1 MTIKE
6 LKRNILLSLYNR
18 YKDDKS
24 TNIGLKD
31 LCAQENLIF
40 DSPKQV
46 ADAAK
51 GLKEDG
57 YIKLTMYIG
66 GDGLITGLTPSGI
79 EYVEE
84 NLLTKED
91 LVSDG
96 LADTAKMVQ
105 SGMKINVDL
114 PDTERDEGNNQS
126 PKSPKKSVT
135 LFKTRENFKDIVDAN
150 VTPCFGIKAVTD
162 CFAKQLDKIATSKTE
177 STRMLGIFG
186 PWGRGKTYFFKQLK
200 ADLEDKQRHTLKY
213 KIVEFNAWKYQDTPA
228 LWAYLYETIYK
239 SSSWLEK
246 TINFIRQTIQINDV
260 IIYFLIL
267 VVGWLIGW
275 FVSEH
280 SNNVIRE
287 FLVSI
292 KISASAIYL
301 FSGIAYTLVEKP
313 VTVRRIIKRYTS
325 RKSYKNYLG
334 IQNEIEENLQKLLQS
349 MVLCPSKSRV
359 ILYVDDIDRCPSRK
373 MVSLIEALRTVLE
386 NPKIQERLIVICSID
401 EKKLLQS
408 YKQELIANGFNQE
421 QSNQLSREQLDKL
434 FLFGIKLADLDS
446 TQLQEYLET
455 LIENSNSENKTNT
468 PNEQKEEIPFST
480 ARQKGAFIPTNASEE
495 IPELNDER
503 IESLFKDYFVSHRN
517 LRTITPRKIRIMYYQ
532 VLFAL
537 SLSSKRGNGEG
548 AFTDQLVEIM
558 LNKYMEMEYDEDIEK
573 AMSDIIEMAVPY

>member
-84 NLLTKED
+84 NLLAKED

-114 PDTERDEGNNQS
+114 PNTERDEGNNQS

-292 KISASAIYL
+292 KIPASAIYL

>member
-84 NLLTKED
+84 KLLTKED

-114 PDTERDEGNNQS
+114 PNTERDEGNNQS

-292 KISASAIYL
+292 KIPASAIYL

>member
-1 MTIKE
+1 M
-6 LKRNILLSLYNR
+6 
-18 YKDDKS
+18 
-24 TNIGLKD
+24 
-31 LCAQENLIF
+31 
-40 DSPKQV
+40 
-46 ADAAK
+46 
-51 GLKEDG
+51 
-57 YIKLTMYIG
+57 
-66 GDGLITGLTPSGI
+66 
-79 EYVEE
+79 
-84 NLLTKED
+84 
-91 LVSDG
+91 
-96 LADTAKMVQ
+96 
-105 SGMKINVDL
+105 
-114 PDTERDEGNNQS
+114 
-126 PKSPKKSVT
+126 
-135 LFKTRENFKDIVDAN
+135 
-150 VTPCFGIKAVTD
+150 
-162 CFAKQLDKIATSKTE
+162 
-177 STRMLGIFG
+177 
-186 PWGRGKTYFFKQLK
+186 
-200 ADLEDKQRHTLKY
+200 
-213 KIVEFNAWKYQDTPA
+213 
-228 LWAYLYETIYK
+228 
-239 SSSWLEK
+239 
-246 TINFIRQTIQINDV
+246 
-260 IIYFLIL
+260 
-267 VVGWLIGW
+267 
-275 FVSEH
+275 
-280 SNNVIRE
+280 
-287 FLVSI
+287 
-292 KISASAIYL
+292 
-301 FSGIAYTLVEKP
+301 
-313 VTVRRIIKRYTS
+313 
-325 RKSYKNYLG
+325 G

-434 FLFGIKLADLDS
+434 FLFGTKLADLDS

>member
-292 KISASAIYL
+292 KIPASAIYL

-573 AMSDIIEMAVPY
+573 AMYDIIEMAVPY

>member
-213 KIVEFNAWKYQDTPA
+213 KIVEFNALKYQDTPA

-292 KISASAIYL
+292 KIPASAIYL

-455 LIENSNSENKTNT
+455 LIEYSNSENKTNT

-517 LRTITPRKIRIMYYQ
+517 SRTITPRKIRIMYYQ

>member
-200 ADLEDKQRHTLKY
+200 ADLEDKKRHTLKY

-292 KISASAIYL
+292 KIPASAIYL

>member
-292 KISASAIYL
+292 KIPASAIYL

-480 ARQKGAFIPTNASEE
+480 ARQKGTFIPTNASEK

>member
-150 VTPCFGIKAVTD
+150 VTP
-162 CFAKQLDKIATSKTE
+162 
-177 STRMLGIFG
+177 
-186 PWGRGKTYFFKQLK
+186 W
-200 ADLEDKQRHTLKY
+200 
-213 KIVEFNAWKYQDTPA
+213 N
-228 LWAYLYETIYK
+228 K
-239 SSSWLEK
+239 SCYRLFCK
-246 TINFIRQTIQINDV
+246 TI
-260 IIYFLIL
+260 
-267 VVGWLIGW
+267 G
-275 FVSEH
+275 
-280 SNNVIRE
+280 
-287 FLVSI
+287 
-292 KISASAIYL
+292 
-301 FSGIAYTLVEKP
+301 
-313 VTVRRIIKRYTS
+313 
-325 RKSYKNYLG
+325 
-334 IQNEIEENLQKLLQS
+334 
-349 MVLCPSKSRV
+349 
-359 ILYVDDIDRCPSRK
+359 
-373 MVSLIEALRTVLE
+373 
-386 NPKIQERLIVICSID
+386 
-401 EKKLLQS
+401 
-408 YKQELIANGFNQE
+408 
-421 QSNQLSREQLDKL
+421 
-434 FLFGIKLADLDS
+434 
-446 TQLQEYLET
+446 
-455 LIENSNSENKTNT
+455 
-468 PNEQKEEIPFST
+468 
-480 ARQKGAFIPTNASEE
+480 
-495 IPELNDER
+495 
-503 IESLFKDYFVSHRN
+503 
-517 LRTITPRKIRIMYYQ
+517 
-532 VLFAL
+532 
-537 SLSSKRGNGEG
+537 
-548 AFTDQLVEIM
+548 
-558 LNKYMEMEYDEDIEK
+558 
-573 AMSDIIEMAVPY
+573 

>member
-1 MTIKE
+1 M
-6 LKRNILLSLYNR
+6 
-18 YKDDKS
+18 
-24 TNIGLKD
+24 
-31 LCAQENLIF
+31 IF

-84 NLLTKED
+84 KLLTKED

-292 KISASAIYL
+292 KIPASAIYL

>member
-6 LKRNILLSLYNR
+6 LKRNILLSLYHR

-105 SGMKINVDL
+105 SGMKINVEL
-114 PDTERDEGNNQS
+114 SDTERDEDNNQS
-126 PKSPKKSVT
+126 PKSLKKSVT
-135 LFKTRENFKDIVDAN
+135 LFKTRENFKDIVDVN

-200 ADLEDKQRHTLKY
+200 EDLEDKQRHTLKY

-292 KISASAIYL
+292 KIPASAIYL

-325 RKSYKNYLG
+325 RKLYKNYLG

>member
-292 KISASAIYL
+292 KIPASAIYL

-537 SLSSKRGNGEG
+537 SLSSKRGNGG
-548 AFTDQLVEIM
+548 RCF
-558 LNKYMEMEYDEDIEK
+558 Y
-573 AMSDIIEMAVPY
+573 

>member
-126 PKSPKKSVT
+126 PKSSKKSVT

-292 KISASAIYL
+292 KIPASAIYL

-480 ARQKGAFIPTNASEE
+480 ARQKGAFISTNASEE

>member
-292 KISASAIYL
+292 KIPASAIYL
-301 FSGIAYTLVEKP
+301 FLGIAYTLVEKP

-573 AMSDIIEMAVPY
+573 AMYDIIEMAVPY

>member
-150 VTPCFGIKAVTD
+150 VTPCFGIKSVTD

-292 KISASAIYL
+292 KIPASAIYL

>member
-84 NLLTKED
+84 KLLTKED

-292 KISASAIYL
+292 KIPASAIYL

>member
-105 SGMKINVDL
+105 SGMKINVEL
-114 PDTERDEGNNQS
+114 SDTERDEDNNQS
-126 PKSPKKSVT
+126 PKSLKKSVT
-135 LFKTRENFKDIVDAN
+135 LFKTRENFKDIVDVN

-292 KISASAIYL
+292 KIPASAIYL

>member
-84 NLLTKED
+84 KLLTKED

-292 KISASAIYL
+292 KIPASAIYL

-434 FLFGIKLADLDS
+434 FLFGIKLADLES

>member
-1 MTIKE
+1 M
-6 LKRNILLSLYNR
+6 
-18 YKDDKS
+18 
-24 TNIGLKD
+24 
-31 LCAQENLIF
+31 IF

-84 NLLTKED
+84 KLLTKED

-292 KISASAIYL
+292 KIPASAIYL

-359 ILYVDDIDRCPSRK
+359 ILYIDDIDRCPSRK

>member
-292 KISASAIYL
+292 KIPASAIYL

-537 SLSSKRGNGEG
+537 SLSSKRGKGEG

>member
-292 KISASAIYL
+292 KIPASAIYL

-503 IESLFKDYFVSHRN
+503 IESLFKDYFVSHCN

>member
-6 LKRNILLSLYNR
+6 LKRNILLSLYHR

-51 GLKEDG
+51 GLKEEG

-66 GDGLITGLTPSGI
+66 GDGMITGLTPSGI

-84 NLLTKED
+84 SLLTKED

-105 SGMKINVDL
+105 SGVKIDVDL

-126 PKSPKKSVT
+126 PKSSKKSVT

-162 CFAKQLDKIATSKTE
+162 CFSKQLDKIATSKTE

-239 SSSWLEK
+239 SASYKGKILNYLS
-246 TINFIRQTIQINDV
+246 QTILTKDV
-260 IIYFLIL
+260 AIYVLIL
-267 VVGWLIGW
+267 VIGWLIGW

-287 FLVSI
+287 FLLSI
-292 KISASAIYL
+292 KIPAFAIYL
-301 FSGIAYTLVEKP
+301 FSGIAYMLIEKP
-313 VTVRRIIKRYTS
+313 ASVRHIVKRYTS

-334 IQNEIEENLQKLLQS
+334 IQNELEENLQKLLQS

-359 ILYVDDIDRCPSRK
+359 ILYIDDIDRCSSRK
-373 MVSLIEALRTVLE
+373 MNSLIESLRTVLE
-386 NPKIQERLIVICSID
+386 NPIIQERLILICSVD

-408 YKQELIANGFNQE
+408 YVQELTANGFNKDE
-421 QSNQLSREQLDKL
+421 ALRLSREQLDKI
-434 FLFGIKLADLDS
+434 FLFGIKLASLDS
-446 TQLQEYLET
+446 VQLQDFLKT
-455 LIENSNSENKTNT
+455 LIEDSNSGNEITKTRNK
-468 PNEQKEEIPFST
+468 QKEELPFST
-480 ARQKGAFIPTNASEE
+480 SRQKGVFVATNASDD

-503 IESLFKDYFVSHRN
+503 IEILFHEFLDNHKD
-517 LRTITPRKIRIMYYQ
+517 LRAITPRKIRIMYYQ

-537 SLSSKRGNGEG
+537 SLSSKGNG
-548 AFTDQLVEIM
+548 AFTDQLVEVM
-558 LNKYMEMEYDEDIEK
+558 LNKSMGLEYNEDIDS
-573 AMSDIIEMAVPY
+573 AMSDIIEMSVPY

>member
-292 KISASAIYL
+292 KIPASAIYL

-468 PNEQKEEIPFST
+468 PNEQKEKIPFST

>member
-292 KISASAIYL
+292 KIPASAIYL

>member
-84 NLLTKED
+84 KLLTKED

-150 VTPCFGIKAVTD
+150 VTPCFGIKTVTD

-292 KISASAIYL
+292 KIPASAIYL

>member
-84 NLLTKED
+84 KLLTKED

-162 CFAKQLDKIATSKTE
+162 CFAKQLDKISTSKTE

-186 PWGRGKTYFFKQLK
+186 PWVRGKTYFFKQLK

-292 KISASAIYL
+292 KIPASAIYL

>member
-292 KISASAIYL
+292 KIPASAIYL

-537 SLSSKRGNGEG
+537 SLSSKMGNGEG

>member
-1 MTIKE
+1 M
-6 LKRNILLSLYNR
+6 
-18 YKDDKS
+18 
-24 TNIGLKD
+24 
-31 LCAQENLIF
+31 
-40 DSPKQV
+40 
-46 ADAAK
+46 
-51 GLKEDG
+51 
-57 YIKLTMYIG
+57 
-66 GDGLITGLTPSGI
+66 ITGLTPSGI

-292 KISASAIYL
+292 KIPASAIYL

-503 IESLFKDYFVSHRN
+503 IESLFKDYFVSHCN